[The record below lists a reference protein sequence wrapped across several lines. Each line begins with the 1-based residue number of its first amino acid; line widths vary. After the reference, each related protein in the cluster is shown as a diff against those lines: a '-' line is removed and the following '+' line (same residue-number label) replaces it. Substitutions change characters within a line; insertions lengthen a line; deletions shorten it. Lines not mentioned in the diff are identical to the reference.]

1 MEREQSNKQDNQQSL
16 HGSGSAENKGQDR
29 SAQKNRSTNI
39 SQQDRQNLAAQIGK
53 GPNRIADIEDLGG
66 MSGRDDSSGGSGD
79 HMEDQSSDQKTDR
92 F

>member
-1 MEREQSNKQDNQQSL
+1 MERDQSNKQDKQQSL

-39 SQQDRQNLAAQIGK
+39 SQQDKQKIAAQMGK

-66 MSGRDDSSGGSGD
+66 MSGRDDASGGSGD
-79 HMEDQSSDQKTDR
+79 RMEDQSTDQKTDR

>member
-1 MEREQSNKQDNQQSL
+1 MERDQSKNQENQQSL

-29 SAQKNRSTNI
+29 SDQKNKSTSI
-39 SQQDRQNLAAQIGK
+39 SGEDRQKIAGEMGK
-53 GPNRIADIEDLGG
+53 GPNPIADIEELGG

-79 HMEDQSSDQKTDR
+79 RMEDQSTDEKTER

>member
-1 MEREQSNKQDNQQSL
+1 MERNQTNKQDNQQSL

-29 SAQKNRSTNI
+29 SEQKNKGTSV
-39 SQQDRQNLAAQIGK
+39 SGEERQKIAAQMGK

-79 HMEDQSSDQKTDR
+79 RMEDQSSNQKTDR

>member
-1 MEREQSNKQDNQQSL
+1 MERDQSNKQNQQQSL

-29 SAQKNRSTNI
+29 SAQKSRSTNI
-39 SQQDRQNLAAQIGK
+39 SQEERQKIAGQMGK
-53 GPNRIADIEDLGG
+53 GPNRIADIKDLGG

-79 HMEDQSSDQKTDR
+79 RMEDQSTDQGTER